1 MRIDEIR
8 IVEINTTAFEGENF
22 FIITDLTDD
31 EIQAIIEPI
40 IESERNNDEWY
51 DNDMLIKALYDAYPN
66 RLVKNGGIEYLS
78 I

>member
-51 DNDMLIKALYDAYPN
+51 DNDMLINALYDAYPN